1 MNKLKQNRSW
11 IILSYCSNIEGDSCS
26 QHLDDRLPYLSR
38 NGIHPLLIS
47 GILGPKLEDI
57 THFQTLSLFPSGIRC
72 ELRHFLRRKALRKWL
87 YNTIQFCVLLP
98 LMPFYLLEKIALNLD
113 EGASWFICAAV
124 KGIYL
129 SKKYRPEAIYS
140 TGGTASAHLA
150 GYLASRYASVPWVAE
165 FQDPL
170 VHYDWLG
177 SKREYLYASW
187 LEKLVCKN
195 ASAVIFVT
203 ESAKENSR
211 KRTELGDKGHTIYP
225 GSGQE
230 IFPKVTYRKKSTFH
244 FAHFGSLAGSRN
256 LELFSRALYLLIE
269 REPRFRDILRVD
281 LYGNCDGR
289 THHLVKHFEYRDV
302 IVLHGK
308 VPRKKS
314 LSLMAE
320 SDCLL
325 LIQNTQAFSSETIP
339 SKVYEYFFT
348 SRPVLGLVHKNP
360 ELERML
366 LTQGHWVARADDI
379 EDILKSMNSII
390 TEFHIDK
397 KEKNFPEP
405 PWTIEKAVDRL
416 ITIIEE
422 LHFEK

>member
-1 MNKLKQNRSW
+1 MNTVYWL
-11 IILSYCSNIEGDSCS
+11 ILSHCFNMDGRAAS
-26 QHLDDRLPYLSR
+26 QIITDKLPYLLAK
-38 NGIHPLLIS
+38 GIVPVVLS
-47 GILGPKLEDI
+47 APTGDKDERFP
-57 THFQTLSLFPSGIRC
+57 HFQIFSIAPSGLLF
-72 ELRHFLRRKALRKWL
+72 ELRYIIKKNISRPVLGESLKAILTL
-87 YNTIQFCVLLP
+87 VCF
-98 LMPFYLLEKIALNLD
+98 PFYILEKIFIRL
-113 EGASWFICAAV
+113 ESQWSWFISASIRGYFLV
-124 KGIYL
+124 RR
-129 SKKYRPEAIYS
+129 YRPKIIYS

-170 VHYDWLG
+170 VHDDWLG
-177 SKREYLYASW
+177 NRREYLYASW

-195 ASAVIFVT
+195 ASAVIFLT

-225 GSGQE
+225 GSSQE

-256 LELFSRALYLLIE
+256 LEIFSRALYLLIE
-269 REPRFRDILRVD
+269 KEPRFRNILRVD

-289 THHLVKHFEYRDV
+289 THHLAEHYKYRDA
-302 IVLHGK
+302 IVLHGNA
-308 VPRKKS
+308 PRKKS

-320 SDCLL
+320 SGCLL
-325 LIQNTQAFSSETIP
+325 LIQNTRAFSSETIP

-348 SRPVLGLVHKNP
+348 NRPILGLVHENP

-366 LTQGHWVARADDI
+366 LTQGHWVARADDV
-379 EDILKSMNSII
+379 EDVLKSMNSII
-390 TEFHIDK
+390 TEFHINR

-405 PWTIEKAVDRL
+405 LWTIDKAVNRL
-416 ITIIEE
+416 ITIIEG
-422 LHFEK
+422 LNFEK